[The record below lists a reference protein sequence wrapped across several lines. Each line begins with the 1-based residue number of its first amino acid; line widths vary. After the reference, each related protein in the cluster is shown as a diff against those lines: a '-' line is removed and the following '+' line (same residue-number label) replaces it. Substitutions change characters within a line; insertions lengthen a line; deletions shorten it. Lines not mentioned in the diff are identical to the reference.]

1 MLLCYLAIL
10 PKGDDMKAIN
20 EKWVCSTE
28 NCPPCDVFKNLAL
41 FANLTVKEK
50 SRFADAAQIKRYKKG
65 QFLYME
71 RDEAKSFY
79 IICSGW
85 LKLLHIT
92 EEGEEIIIGMLTK
105 DSITGESSLFEQGNF
120 ASSAQVVEDA
130 QILSL
135 PIALLK
141 EQIRANSQMA
151 INMLTAMTQYQRQH
165 ESQLE
170 EYLLYTA
177 PQRVGCFILALCPL
191 KEQVDG
197 VVIDLPYD
205 KTLIATTL
213 GMKGPTFSRALNI
226 LRDETGTRVRGT
238 QVTIDSVKRLIKFLD
253 GCYLHNYL
261 RKGAD

>member
-1 MLLCYLAIL
+1 MTAVS
-10 PKGDDMKAIN
+10 
-20 EKWVCSTE
+20 EKWVCPTKK
-28 NCPPCDVFKNLAL
+28 CPPCDSFKRLPL
-41 FANLTVKEK
+41 FANLSDKEVA
-50 SRFADAAQIKRYKKG
+50 RFIDATQIKRYKKG
-65 QFLYME
+65 QYLYME
-71 RDEAKSFY
+71 GEEAKCFY

-85 LKLLHIT
+85 LKLVHVT

-105 DSITGESSLFEQGNF
+105 DSITGESSIFVQGNF
-120 ASSAQVVEDA
+120 TSTAQVVEDA
-130 QILSL
+130 QILSI

-141 EQIRANSQMA
+141 DQIRANSQLA
-151 INMLTAMTQYQRQH
+151 INMLTSMTQYQHQH

-197 VVIDLPYD
+197 VVINLPYD
-205 KTLIATTL
+205 KTLIASTL

-226 LRDETGTRVRGT
+226 LRDETGTRVSGT
-238 QVTIDSVKRLIKFLD
+238 KVTIDSIKRLIKFLN

-261 RKGAD
+261 RKGAV

>member
-1 MLLCYLAIL
+1 
-10 PKGDDMKAIN
+10 MKAVN
-20 EKWVCSTE
+20 EKWVCTTE
-28 NCPPCDVFKNLAL
+28 KCPPCNAFKNLAL
-41 FANLTVKEK
+41 FDNLTVQEK
-50 SRFADAAQIKRYKKG
+50 SRFADAARLKRYKKG
-65 QFLYME
+65 EFLYME
-71 RDEAKSFY
+71 GEDAACFY

-92 EEGEEIIIGMLTK
+92 EEGEEIIIGMLTR
-105 DSITGESSLFEQGNF
+105 DSITGESSLFEEGNF

-130 QILSL
+130 QILSI
-135 PIALLK
+135 PISLLK
-141 EQIRANSQMA
+141 EQIHANSQMA
-151 INMLTAMTQYQRQH
+151 INMLTAMTQYQREH

-197 VVIDLPYD
+197 VIIDLPYD
-205 KTLIATTL
+205 KTLIASTL

-238 QVTIDSVKRLIKFLD
+238 QVTIDSVKRLITFLD

-261 RKGAD
+261 RRGTN